1 MKQLSGNFYYREHAN
16 QDPRWM
22 RGQLTITEDG
32 YFGSFRE
39 DLTVQGDYFLPGFCD
54 VHCHIGFVAV
64 GQLAT
69 PQEAL
74 AQAEADRD
82 CGILAIRDCGNLE
95 YAPGILGNRA
105 LPPIIRCGRHIARP
119 KRYMRLL
126 PIEVENLNDLPQV
139 MASQA
144 EQSDGWVKIVADW
157 IDRSNGADSDLDPLW
172 PTKIL
177 KEGIAAAH
185 QVGARVTAHAFSHK
199 AIAGLLE
206 AGIDCIEHGSG
217 IDEDQ
222 AQECASRG
230 IPVTPTLL
238 QVELFD
244 EFAAQAGKKYPIY
257 AATMQKMWERRR
269 EHFVM
274 LHDAGV
280 QLLPGTDSGGYQPHG
295 ELGRE
300 LMLWER
306 GGVSASEIID
316 FATWRVRDFLGIAA
330 IELGA
335 RADYLRYSSDPTGDL
350 MRALSPEKVA
360 LLGREFP
367 SSTSVSRDNSLRIST
382 KGAV

>member
-1 MKQLSGNFYYREHAN
+1 MKQLSGNFYYREQAN
-16 QDPRWM
+16 QAPRWV
-22 RGQLTITEDG
+22 RGHLPITEDG
-32 YFGSFRE
+32 HFGAFEADDSVGGE
-39 DLTVQGDYFLPGFCD
+39 YFLPGFCD
-54 VHCHIGFVAV
+54 VHCHIGFAAV

-74 AQAEADRD
+74 AQAEADRS

-95 YAPGILGNRA
+95 YAPGILGNPA

-126 PIEVENLNDLPQV
+126 PIDIENLSDLPQV

-144 EQSDGWVKIVADW
+144 QKSDGWVKIVADW

-172 PTKIL
+172 PTEIL

-185 QVGARVTAHAFSHK
+185 EAGARVTAHAFSHK

-217 IDEDQ
+217 IDADQ
-222 AQECASRG
+222 AQECAQRA

-238 QVELFD
+238 QVELFNQ
-244 EFAAQAGKKYPIY
+244 FAAQAGKKYPVY
-257 AATMQKMWERRR
+257 AETMQKMWEGRR
-269 EHFVM
+269 EHFAM

-295 ELGRE
+295 DLGRE
-300 LMLWER
+300 LSLWER
-306 GGVSASEIID
+306 GGVLPREIID
-316 FATWRVRDFLGIAA
+316 FATWRARDYLGI
-330 IELGA
+330 GA
-335 RADYLRYSSDPTGDL
+335 LEPGERADYLRYPADPSSDL
-350 MRALSPEKVA
+350 ERATKPAKVA
-360 LLGREFP
+360 LLGCEFAT
-367 SSTSVSRDNSLRIST
+367 SSADS
-382 KGAV
+382 